1 MGSKVNKKKSLDD
14 LRNDIDTNTLDKTD
28 MDVIIGGKSASVQ
41 NPPCNGIV
49 PQ

>member
-28 MDVIIGGKSASVQ
+28 MDAIVGGKTVIIR
-41 NPPCNGIV
+41 NPPCDGIV